1 MIKKKNINEAIEDVA
16 VSDMNY
22 STMGHVYADAIRFRK
37 KRLEDAKRLF
47 DEKRKDLPNEDRY
60 AHTKINSTKE
70 LKKMHLSE
78 DAFQEVKPTI
88 DRKVL
93 KEAVGRGD
101 LASFIKN
108 AVEGL
113 KAGEATNYRYKIDDR
128 LAVFVGW
135 SEGYDPDDDGV
146 IHSVED
152 PTYAIT
158 AGIKVWTSDDM
169 WTDFDWLNFP
179 YEEDGEVWDN
189 SEAVSVNY
197 DANKLARSMY
207 QNYDAL
213 KGFKIA
219 EDGKILKD
227 DDDKKSVKEAFLNE
241 TSDVDTAKCKE
252 ILNDWIDWEEADYDA
267 DAALDQL
274 RSLETENAITEAEY
288 DYIVKNWDELLG
300 IGTEE
305 ESVKTEDVKD
315 DKRVSELKFGQTSYD
330 DLVKVSAKYYAE
342 RDGYDAV
349 ADILDLLNEVDADEA
364 YKLVYKV
371 AEKIKDLLGEEL
383 EDCQKYPVESP
394 FKKEERKNVSVQAKQ
409 KYPVESPF
417 EKKDSE
423 FVKKEQKAPIK
434 ESAELDESL
443 KIISDLSDY
452 KPWSGAVDTWEK
464 IEDAGKVDTLDFMLE
479 DMYPDGLTATELN
492 DLLWFDSDW
501 VLSMVG
507 IEEESEGDDEDSD
520 DEDSDDEELEE
531 SKGIVKKGCDSDVD
545 VTKEEADAFAEKLVE
560 SMNKE

>member
-37 KRLEDAKRLF
+37 KRLEDTNRLF

-60 AHTKINSTKE
+60 AHTQIDSTKE

-93 KEAVGRGD
+93 KEALGRGD

-135 SEGYDPDDDGV
+135 SEGYDSDDEGI

-158 AGIKVWTSDDM
+158 IGIKVWTSDDM

-179 YEEDGEVWDN
+179 YEKDGEVWDN

-219 EDGKILKD
+219 EDGEILKD
-227 DDDKKSVKEAFLNE
+227 DNEKKPVKEAFLNE

-274 RSLETENAITEAEY
+274 RSLKTENEITEAEY

-305 ESVKTEDVKD
+305 ESVKTEGVKD
-315 DKRVSELKFGQTSYD
+315 GERVSELKFGQTSYD
-330 DLVKVSAKYYAE
+330 DLARVIINYYTEKSGKDGLNTSA
-342 RDGYDAV
+342 D
-349 ADILDLLNEVDADEA
+349 LLSLLNEVDADES

-383 EDCQKYPVESP
+383 EDCQKYPIESP

-492 DLLWFDSDW
+492 DLLWFDADW

-507 IEEESEGDDEDSD
+507 IEEEHEGDDEDSD
-520 DEDSDDEELEE
+520 NEELEE
-531 SKGIVKKGCDSDVD
+531 SKGIVKKGCDSDVN

>member
-37 KRLEDAKRLF
+37 KRLEDTNRLF
-47 DEKRKDLPNEDRY
+47 DEKRKGLPNEDRY
-60 AHTKINSTKE
+60 AHTKIDSTKE

-93 KEAVGRGD
+93 KEALGRGD

-113 KAGEATNYRYKIDDR
+113 KAGEATNYRYKIDGR

-135 SEGYDPDDDGV
+135 SEGYDSDDEGI

-158 AGIKVWTSDDM
+158 IGIKVWTSDDM

-179 YEEDGEVWDN
+179 YEKDGEVLDN

-219 EDGKILKD
+219 EDGEILKD
-227 DDDKKSVKEAFLNE
+227 DNEKKPVKEAFLNE

-274 RSLETENAITEAEY
+274 RSLKTENEITEAEY

-315 DKRVSELKFGQTSYD
+315 GERVSELKFGQTSYD
-330 DLVKVSAKYYAE
+330 DLARVIVNYYTEKSGKDGLNTSA
-342 RDGYDAV
+342 D
-349 ADILDLLNEVDADEA
+349 LLSLLNEVDADES

-479 DMYPDGLTATELN
+479 DMYPDGLTAIELN
-492 DLLWFDSDW
+492 DLLWFDADW

-507 IEEESEGDDEDSD
+507 IEEEHEGDDEDSD
-520 DEDSDDEELEE
+520 NEELEE

>member
-37 KRLEDAKRLF
+37 KRLEDTKKLF
-47 DEKRKDLPNEDRY
+47 DEKRKELPNENRY
-60 AHTKINSTKE
+60 AHTKIDSTKE

-101 LASFIKN
+101 LSSFIKN

-113 KAGEATNYRYKIDDR
+113 KAGKATNYRYKLDDR

-135 SEGYDPDDDGV
+135 SEGYDPDDEAL
-146 IHSVED
+146 IHSIED
-152 PTYAIT
+152 PTFAIT
-158 AGIKVWTSDDM
+158 VGIKVWTSDDM

-179 YEEDGEVWDN
+179 YEKGGDIWDN

-197 DANKLARSMY
+197 NADSLARSMY

-213 KGFKIA
+213 KGFTIA
-219 EDGKILKD
+219 KDGEILKESCE
-227 DDDKKSVKEAFLNE
+227 KRPVKEAFLNE
-241 TSDVDTAKCKE
+241 TGDVDTAKCKE

-267 DAALDQL
+267 DEALEQL
-274 RSLETENAITEAEY
+274 RSLKSESEITEAEY

-300 IGTEE
+300 INAKE
-305 ESVKTEDVKD
+305 ESVKTEAVKD

-330 DLVKVSAKYYAE
+330 DLVKVSAKYYAG

-349 ADILDLLNEVDADEA
+349 ADVLDLLNEVDADEA

-383 EDCQKYPVESP
+383 EDSQKYPVESP

-409 KYPVESPF
+409 KFPVESPF
-417 EKKDSE
+417 KKKDSE

-434 ESAELDESL
+434 ESAQIDESL
-443 KIISDLSDY
+443 KIISDLSDF
-452 KPWSGAVDTWEK
+452 KPWSGAVDTWDK
-464 IEDAGKVDTLDFMLE
+464 IENAGKVDTLDFMLE

-492 DLLWFDSDW
+492 DLLWFDADW

-507 IEEESEGDDEDSD
+507 IEEEPEGDDEDADS
-520 DEDSDDEELEE
+520 EDLEE
-531 SKGIVKKGCDSDVD
+531 SKGVIKKGCDSDVD
-545 VTKEEADAFAEKLVE
+545 VTKEEADAFAEKLVAN
-560 SMNKE
+560 MNKEEEC